1 MRFDKIIY
9 NNRAAQKEGFGRV
22 PDPDIPE
29 ESDDDIYDPKYD
41 RLYVPEEQNKIGALD
56 FLKAWVRVCK
66 EAKQD
71 CDNCPIKDFCIAD
84 ELYITKDLLEEKAE
98 RLPKFVRACM
108 VNGGT
113 DGQV

>member
-1 MRFDKIIY
+1 MRYRIIHY
-9 NNRAAQKEGFGRV
+9 DRAAQKGKFGRV

-41 RLYVPEEQNKIGALD
+41 HLYVPEEQNNVGALD
-56 FLKAWVRVCK
+56 FLKAWVKVCK
-66 EAKQD
+66 EANQD
-71 CDNCPIKDFCIAD
+71 CDYCPVKDFCIAD
-84 ELYITKDLLEEKAE
+84 ELYITDGAEKAE

-113 DGQV
+113 DEQV